1 MNSRPNSATFSGN
14 VFAACSQRSQ
24 LPARIFSRFGTPPQ
38 NTSLSNG
45 ALLLVV
51 DVLLA
56 ILTVWLLAHPDAR
69 LDNSGIRIL
78 WQLAKGTA
86 SGIVLLIGCVL
97 VFRKRAG
104 IVLLHGG
111 IALIMLT
118 ELFTA
123 VAAVESQMI
132 IGEGATA
139 NFTSD
144 IRTSELAIIDHSPAD
159 LDHVTVVPKQTA

>member
-1 MNSRPNSATFSGN
+1 
-14 VFAACSQRSQ
+14 
-24 LPARIFSRFGTPPQ
+24 
-38 NTSLSNG
+38 
-45 ALLLVV
+45 
-51 DVLLA
+51 
-56 ILTVWLLAHPDAR
+56 

-78 WQLAKGTA
+78 WQLAKGLA
-86 SGIVLLIGCVL
+86 SAGVLLVGCIL

-123 VAAVESQMI
+123 VAAVESQMNI
-132 IGEGATA
+132 ANGATT

-144 IRTSELAIIDHSPAD
+144 TRTSELSVTDRSLANEDR
-159 LDHVTVVPKQTA
+159 VTVVPRSLLIVSLKEKSRIELPGLPFSIEVKDWMENSRIVSATA